1 MLFKTIGTI
10 IIFFTIC
17 CIGGCNT
24 TENQYIKNQNGYVEQ
39 IDAKTLIEYYN
50 DNEIR
55 VHVKYID
62 EIFIIDGTVTD
73 IDEGLF
79 LGTLIIELNHDII
92 CSFNKSEKHE
102 IMNISKGDRIHVR
115 GIVDCK
121 IIWIYLSNCRIM

>member
-39 IDAKTLIEYYN
+39 IDAKTLIESYN
-50 DNEIR
+50 DNKIRANSRYKNKIIR
-55 VHVKYID
+55 VI
-62 EIFIIDGTVTD
+62 GTVTD
-73 IDEGLF
+73 IRESLF
-79 LGTLIIELNHDII
+79 LKSLTIELNHDII